1 MAYGIKVEVWG
12 DRALFTRPELS
23 VERMT
28 YDVITPSA
36 ARGILESIYW
46 HPGMRYKIDR
56 IHVLN
61 PIKFT
66 SVRRNEVKSKA
77 LSSAVRTTITKGGQL
92 PHIDTHADIQQRAS
106 VMLTEVRYVI
116 EAHFDMT
123 DRASKQDNPGKFKD
137 ILMRRLRRGQFY
149 SAPYLGTRECSCYVQ
164 EWSGGDPLKE
174 SYYVL
179 EECRDLGLMLYDMDY
194 SDVDA
199 QGIAQNITPMFYR
212 AIMRHG
218 AIDVA
223 GSEVFR

>member
-1 MAYGIKVEVWG
+1 MSYGIKVEVWG

-77 LSSAVRTTITKGGQL
+77 LSSAVRTTLTKGGQL
-92 PHIDTHADIQQRAS
+92 PYVDAHADIQQRAS
-106 VMLTEVRYVI
+106 VMLTDVRYVI

-137 ILMRRLRRGQFY
+137 ILMRRLRRG
-149 SAPYLGTRECSCYVQ
+149 
-164 EWSGGDPLKE
+164 
-174 SYYVL
+174 
-179 EECRDLGLMLYDMDY
+179 
-194 SDVDA
+194 
-199 QGIAQNITPMFYR
+199 
-212 AIMRHG
+212 
-218 AIDVA
+218 
-223 GSEVFR
+223 